1 MKHISPNLNASIKK
15 SLMNDEFNRSFERLN
30 NLKMEMEESQQ
41 SFQARINKME
51 QEMKSFLP

>member
-1 MKHISPNLNASIKK
+1 
-15 SLMNDEFNRSFERLN
+15 MNDEFNRSFERLN

-51 QEMKSFLP
+51 QEMKSFLPQRKHNFTVD